1 MNICLEINPE
11 DFYESLNTLRES
23 RKLTWAQ
30 VAAQSG
36 VNSTTLIHMA
46 QGKRP
51 NEETL
56 TALVKWS
63 GFSEL
68 QLRCCLTKL
77 RESKSKSQPQTLIP
91 ESYFSGDRNFTPE
104 SVAALNT
111 VIKEGSKRLFS
122 NYTKLAGKWMRRSS
136 AELDRLCEQQRL
148 ESLWHHDRF
157 HYRRSAITSNYRYW
171 LQQGK
176 SRKEAYEKAQLTQLN
191 GLNPCIINLDARTTL
206 TP

>member
-1 MNICLEINPE
+1 MNIYLEINPE
-11 DFYESLNTLRES
+11 EFYETLDTLRQS

-36 VNSTTLIHMA
+36 VNSTTLIRMA
-46 QGKRP
+46 QGMRP
-51 NEETL
+51 NEESV
-56 TALVKWS
+56 ADLVKWS

-68 QLRCCLTKL
+68 QLRCSLTKF
-77 RESKSKSQPQTLIP
+77 RESTSKSQPQTLIP
-91 ESYFSGDRNFTPE
+91 ESYFSEDRKIAPE
-104 SVAALNT
+104 SVATLNA
-111 VIKEGSKRLFS
+111 VIKEGFKRLYA
-122 NYTKLAGKWMRRSS
+122 NYIKIAGKWMRRSS

-157 HYRRSAITSNYRYW
+157 HYRRSAITSSYRYW

-176 SRKEAYEKAQLTQLN
+176 SREEAYEKAQLTQLT